1 MKKDLETLK
10 EEYIIAAIDHVVSL
24 QNDDAPGS
32 RKYGKKSNKIF
43 KKIKKA
49 GESGHKLLLELLAFD
64 DRRVNFKAAYHL
76 FFSDT
81 EKAKNI
87 FEELRDSEDDHVSHE
102 AEFMLN
108 MLESGRLKYDE
119 DYFY

>member
-24 QNDDAPGS
+24 ENCDAPGS
-32 RKYGKKSNKIF
+32 RKYVKKLNKIF

-49 GESGHKLLLELLAFD
+49 GEDGHQLLLELLDLD
-64 DRRVNFKAAYHL
+64 DRRVNFRAASDL
-76 FFSDT
+76 LFSDT
-81 EKAKNI
+81 EKAKNV

-108 MLESGRLKYDE
+108 LFEDGDIEYDE
-119 DYFY
+119 NYFY